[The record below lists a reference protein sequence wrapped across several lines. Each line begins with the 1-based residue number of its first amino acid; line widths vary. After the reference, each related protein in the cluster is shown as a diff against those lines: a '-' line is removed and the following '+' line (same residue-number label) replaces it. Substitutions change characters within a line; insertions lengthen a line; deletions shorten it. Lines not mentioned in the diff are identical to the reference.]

1 MRHPR
6 LIAVTLAAGLA
17 LGMRPGFAAPDEYDD
32 SQSHPLRIVA
42 YLLHP
47 AAWLVE
53 WAVFRPFHALVSAN
67 EPMEAIF
74 GHEPHPPVLAESQP
88 NRDYGMPRRV
98 PVKPSPLP
106 APVAAAP
113 EPVREVVKV
122 VEVPKETVVYRDVE
136 KVVEV
141 EKFVF
146 PGIAFQFDSAELTDW
161 GKGNVY
167 LAAEK
172 LKAKGDISVVI
183 EGHTDEVGGAEYNKN
198 LGLRRA
204 QRVMT
209 ELAALGVDQARIST
223 ATQGEDK
230 PLITQPTAWAR
241 AVNRRVE
248 FEVRGK

>member
-1 MRHPR
+1 MKYPR
-6 LIAVTLAAGLA
+6 LIVMIVAVWFA

-42 YLLHP
+42 YLIHP

-53 WAVFRPFHALVSAN
+53 WAVFRPFHALVSAS
-67 EPMEAIF
+67 EPMEAVF
-74 GHEPHPPVLAESQP
+74 GHEPHPPVLAEPQP
-88 NRDYGMPRRV
+88 VRDYGMPRRV
-98 PVKPSPLP
+98 PVKPAPPP

-113 EPVREVVKV
+113 EPIREVVKL
-122 VEVPKETVVYRDVE
+122 VEVPKETIVYRDVQ

-183 EGHTDEVGGAEYNKN
+183 EGHTDEVGSAEYNKN

-223 ATQGEDK
+223 ATQGEEK
-230 PLITQPTAWAR
+230 PLINQPTAWAR